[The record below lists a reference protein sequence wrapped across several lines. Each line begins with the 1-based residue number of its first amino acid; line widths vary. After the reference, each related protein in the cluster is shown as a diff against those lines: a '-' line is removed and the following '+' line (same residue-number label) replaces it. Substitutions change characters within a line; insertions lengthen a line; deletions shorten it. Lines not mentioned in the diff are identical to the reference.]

1 MSGGGDMPVS
11 VYLITICLPLGTVLV
26 VFAMKYV
33 SAVLQARA
41 RMANDGAY
49 QLLAEKA
56 VAAQAENQA
65 LLSAVRGELS
75 QVSSSLAAVEKI
87 LRQVQ

>member
-1 MSGGGDMPVS
+1 MSGDMTVS
-11 VYLITICLPLGTVLV
+11 VYLLTICLPLATVLV

-33 SAVLQARA
+33 SAALQARA

-49 QLLAEKA
+49 QLLADKA
-56 VAAQAENQA
+56 VAAQADNQA
-65 LLSAVRGELS
+65 ALSAIRAELS